1 MNLVFIGAPGS
12 GKGTQAKRLIE
23 SFGFIQLSTGDLLR
37 NSIAKGEPL
46 GMEAKKFMNNGALV
60 PDGILVSLVS
70 HFLDS
75 LKPGQS
81 VIYDGFPRTVN
92 QALELG
98 KMLESKKQGIDRV
111 IYFNVD
117 FSVLTARLTGRRTCS
132 KCGEIYH
139 VVTKPSKVD
148 SVCDKCGGALT
159 QRPDDKEE
167 VISKRLSEY
176 SANTAPTI
184 DYYRS
189 SGKFLEIN
197 AEADVGVVEKS
208 ILKFLNLDN
217 NR

>member
-23 SFGFIQLSTGDLLR
+23 AFGFIQLSTGDLLR
-37 NSIAKGEPL
+37 NSIAKDEAL
-46 GMEAKKFMNNGALV
+46 GLEAKKFMNNGVLV

-92 QALELG
+92 QAIELG

-139 VVTKPSKVD
+139 MVTKSSKVE
-148 SVCDKCGGALT
+148 SVCDKCGGPLV

-176 SANTAPTI
+176 SDNTAPTI

-197 AEADVGVVEKS
+197 AEADVGLVEKS
-208 ILKFLNLDN
+208 ILKFINIEN